1 MAFRLREARRAM
13 AVLAEDPD
21 DTVAAIQVIG
31 AMAGKSPERC
41 FKRFKRSAKGRK
53 ILAEKQELYDVLSNL
68 DVLGAMP
75 EGSLGKEIWRFYTVE
90 ELSAEGLKTAS
101 EQAGG
106 AGSGDDSEA
115 GRYGRRMRDLH
126 DVFHVVTGYGRDLR
140 GEVGCLAF
148 TFAQTW
154 NTGIGYL
161 VFDALKNAGW
171 RSEQGRFIRQAFR
184 RGRRSQWLVDQ
195 PWESLMEQPLERL
208 RTQLGVGPAPV
219 YEQVRSAGAPLLDDR
234 AAA

>member
-1 MAFRLREARRAM
+1 MAFRLREAHRAM

-21 DTVAAIQVIG
+21 DTVAAIQVID
-31 AMAGKSPERC
+31 AMAGKSPQRC
-41 FKRFKRSAKGRK
+41 FKRFKRSAKGRR
-53 ILAEKQELYDVLSNL
+53 ILEQKQELYDILSDL
-68 DVLGAMP
+68 DRLGAMP

-90 ELSAEGLKTAS
+90 ELSAEGLKDAS
-101 EQAGG
+101 EEASG
-106 AGSGDDSEA
+106 GSGIDKTDA
-115 GRYGRRMRDLH
+115 GLYGRRMRDLH

-161 VFDALKNAGW
+161 VYDSLKSAGW
-171 RSEQGRFIRQAFR
+171 RSAQGRFIRDAFR

-195 PWESLMEQPLERL
+195 DWENLLEQPLEQL
-208 RTQLGVGPAPV
+208 RIELGVGRAPV
-219 YEQVRSAGAPLLDDR
+219 YEQARSAGAPVLE
-234 AAA
+234 AA